1 MRGSMWMV
9 MTLSVGVGYGLL
21 AGCGPSDAEKKA
33 IKDLNACTTARSKC
47 ESDLAARDKSID
59 KLRAQNQ
66 ALADQVTTRG
76 GKVSGLEGETEQ
88 LTGKLSASQ
97 AELEQLRLARAA
109 AEKRMAA
116 FKALAAKLRA
126 MIDSGKIKVE
136 VRKGRMIVKMSDKI
150 LFDPGKTEL
159 KPEGQAAIVQ
169 VTEALKGV
177 EGRDF
182 VVAGHTDNIPIKS
195 KKFASN
201 WELSTARAVEVV
213 RFMINNGMES
223 AHVSAA
229 GFGEFDPIGDNTDE
243 TGRQQ
248 NRRIEIIVM
257 PNVDEL
263 PKLDEGELQG
273 G

>member
-1 MRGSMWMV
+1 MRGSLWLV
-9 MTLSVGVGYGLL
+9 SALLVGTLA

-33 IKDLNACTTARSKC
+33 VKDLAACTTARSKC
-47 ESDLAARDKSID
+47 DGDLSAASKQIA
-59 KLRAQNQ
+59 KLRAQNS
-66 ALADQVTTRG
+66 ALADQVTGLG
-76 GKVSGLEGETEQ
+76 GKVSGLEGEKGE
-88 LTGKLSASQ
+88 LTGQLAASQ

-150 LFDPGKTEL
+150 LFDAGKTEI

-169 VTEALKGV
+169 ITEALKSV
-177 EGRDF
+177 ADRDF

-213 RFMINNGMES
+213 RFMIQNGMDS

-229 GFGEFDPIGDNTDE
+229 GFGEFDPVGDNADDA
-243 TGRQQ
+243 GRQQ